1 MRNRFYETVTVR
13 PIDGVAGFD
22 MPCHMSMVSIIDPD
36 TQTAP
41 NRLIRTARMTFPTDR
56 TVKQNQQIEY
66 RGQVWVASTGEQI
79 HTRRGR
85 ILFKS
90 ADLER
95 VTG

>member
-13 PIDGVAGFD
+13 AIDGVAAFD
-22 MPCHMSMVSIIDPD
+22 MPCHMSMVSIIDPT
-36 TQTAP
+36 TQGAP
-41 NRLIRTARMTFPTDR
+41 NRLIRTARMTFPPDHSVR
-56 TVKQNQQIEY
+56 QKQQIEY
-66 RGQVWVASTGEQI
+66 RGQVWVANYGEQI

-85 ILFKS
+85 LLFKS